1 MRATYPANDDV
12 PHTLLCLLRS
22 LRLPLGEVLLRPLGE
37 VLRMEL
43 CEVLARGSDCDSAD
57 NFLAPR
63 LAFLAWIHSE
73 FMFRV
78 WVSGFKAWSK
88 ACWSAV
94 CFGF

>member
-1 MRATYPANDDV
+1 
-12 PHTLLCLLRS
+12 
-22 LRLPLGEVLLRPLGE
+22 
-37 VLRMEL
+37 MEL

-78 WVSGFKAWSK
+78 WVSGFQGLVGGTLECSVLRILDRFATSRYEK
-88 ACWSAV
+88 
-94 CFGF
+94 FLQRG